1 MNRAT
6 NNYYDNQ
13 APFTAAAKKA
23 KKQKRK
29 RKNKSKRET
38 SPESSSSDSENSST
52 SEDSV
57 EEGKST
63 KTHRLQVIS
72 KFKSHKWEFPGEMTD
87 YVNNHFEYFIPE
99 KYVEENLLTLRPVPE
114 NVRGVKKIGQFHKV
128 LWDRARKF

>member
-1 MNRAT
+1 MKRAT
-6 NNYYDNQ
+6 SNDYDNQ

-23 KKQKRK
+23 EKQKQK

-38 SPESSSSDSENSST
+38 SPESSSSDSANSST

-63 KTHRLQVIS
+63 KTHRFQAIF
-72 KFKSHKWEFPGEMTD
+72 KFKFPGEITD

-99 KYVEENLLTLRPVPE
+99 KCVEKNLLTLGPVPE
-114 NVRGVKKIGQFHKV
+114 NVRGVKKIGRFHKV